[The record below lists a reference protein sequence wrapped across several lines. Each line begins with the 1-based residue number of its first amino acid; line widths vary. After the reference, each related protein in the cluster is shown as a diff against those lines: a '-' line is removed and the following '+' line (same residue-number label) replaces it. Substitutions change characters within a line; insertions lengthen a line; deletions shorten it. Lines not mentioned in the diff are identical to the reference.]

1 MKISVMNQ
9 MKGLVKM
16 TSSFLLMLP
25 IMTIYRNNQNSIDS
39 IDARFSWLVAMLGA
53 SCLHGEYIGHF
64 PTGFYCVW
72 MLIATLLMGFFYSS
86 DIMQVLDDC
95 MYLKENDFLDLNCLF
110 AFWDL

>member
-1 MKISVMNQ
+1 MNQ

-64 PTGFYCVW
+64 PTGFYCVR
-72 MLIATLLMGFFYSS
+72 MLIATLPMGFTTIEKLRNSPE
-86 DIMQVLDDC
+86 IHEMTVKPQ
-95 MYLKENDFLDLNCLF
+95 LNSRK
-110 AFWDL
+110 